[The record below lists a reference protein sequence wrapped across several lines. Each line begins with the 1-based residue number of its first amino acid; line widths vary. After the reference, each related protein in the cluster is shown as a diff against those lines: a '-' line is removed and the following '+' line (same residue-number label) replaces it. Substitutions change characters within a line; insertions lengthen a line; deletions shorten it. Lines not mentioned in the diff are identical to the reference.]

1 MRNPIAIFAAI
12 MVVAAPLATISSAQA
27 QTPYGQPGYR
37 QPGPPPGAHGNPGP
51 QGNPGYHRAPPKA
64 NPYAWRKKGG
74 RMPHGRGYAVNDYR
88 KHGLRQPPRGYHW
101 VRDGNNYI
109 LAGITSGIIS
119 SILNATR

>member
-1 MRNPIAIFAAI
+1 MMRKVAIFAAL
-12 MVVAAPLATISSAQA
+12 MVAASPAAMISSAQA
-27 QTPYGQPGYR
+27 QAPGQPGYHHPAPY
-37 QPGPPPGAHGNPGP
+37 PGPHG
-51 QGNPGYHRAPPKA
+51 QPGYHRPPHAQA

-74 RMPHGRGYAVNDYR
+74 HVPRGHGQVVTDYR
-88 KHGLRQPPRGYHW
+88 RHGLRQPPRGYHW